1 MLFAI
6 KTEPVVLRH
15 VSQWQIMFVRG
26 MPVTFSRRQDDSLES
41 RNAQRDRS
49 SEHSAKNDYPS
60 INFLPW
66 RAHELRRGPTPPKE
80 PHTVSLKG
88 RQAPFYGIDPLYPIF
103 LLNASLICPCS
114 SLSRPSLAQQSPL
127 PAANTR
133 ISNQASLS
141 FPSVD
146 SDDQFIL
153 TPNLTLPPAFGSVYV
168 GETFA
173 CTLSAN
179 NEIGTHESGRVIT
192 SVRIVAEMQTPSS
205 VASLDLEPAGDS
217 AQTDGLKPGESL
229 QKIVRYDLKEEG
241 NHILAV
247 SVSYTET
254 RIGSD
259 SQAASGRV
267 RTFRKLYQFVAQPC
281 LSVRTKASELPP
293 LEVENKSLGPYGKT
307 RLLRFALEAQLENV
321 GDGAVVVKQTRLN
334 PKPPFKSQSLNW
346 DMTDASATEPP
357 TLSPR
362 DVLQVAFLVE
372 QEEGRAEGL
381 EALQKDLRKEGR
393 ATLGQLSIEWR
404 GAMGDKGFLT
414 TGNLM
419 SRKRT

>member
-1 MLFAI
+1 MAR
-6 KTEPVVLRH
+6 P
-15 VSQWQIMFVRG
+15 
-26 MPVTFSRRQDDSLES
+26 
-41 RNAQRDRS
+41 
-49 SEHSAKNDYPS
+49 
-60 INFLPW
+60 
-66 RAHELRRGPTPPKE
+66 RAASGADAPKE
-80 PHTVSLKG
+80 PHAVSLKVL
-88 RQAPFYGIDPLYPIF
+88 R
-103 LLNASLICPCS
+103 
-114 SLSRPSLAQQSPL
+114 LSRPSLSYQSPL
-127 PAANTR
+127 PAANTK
-133 ISNQASLS
+133 ISPKASLS
-141 FPSVD
+141 YPSAS
-146 SDDQFIL
+146 SDEQFIL
-153 TPNLTLPPAFGSVYV
+153 TPSLTLPPAFGSVYV

-179 NEIGTHESGRVIT
+179 NEISPDETGRVVT

-205 VASLDLEPAGDS
+205 VATLDLDPPSDL
-217 AQTDGLKPGESL
+217 AQSDGLQIGESL

-254 RIGSD
+254 RIGEN

-321 GDGAVVVKQTRLN
+321 GDGAVVVKKTRLN
-334 PKPPFKSQSLNW
+334 PRPPFKCQSLNW
-346 DMTDASATEPP
+346 DATSPDSSTGPP
-357 TLSPR
+357 TLNPR

-372 QEEGRAEGL
+372 QEESRTEGL
-381 EALQKDLRKEGR
+381 DALQKDLRRDGR

-419 SRKRT
+419 SRKRA